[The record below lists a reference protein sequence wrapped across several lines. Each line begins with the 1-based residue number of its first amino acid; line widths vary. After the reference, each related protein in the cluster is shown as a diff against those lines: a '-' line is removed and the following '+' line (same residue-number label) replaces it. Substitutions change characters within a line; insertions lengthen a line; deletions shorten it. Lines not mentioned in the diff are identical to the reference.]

1 MATQFTSPFYLQELA
16 GGLNFPVG
24 AQRFR
29 GPLVWRR
36 LVAGG
41 RAAEKSCF
49 FLEKNIKFHIDLF
62 VEHLP
67 PEVRCEEEKRV
78 RKMWPGDLPWC
89 LCKLL

>member
-49 FLEKNIKFHIDLF
+49 FLEMLRKTDAKSRRARSAGIKSAP
-62 VEHLP
+62 LP
-67 PEVRCEEEKRV
+67 H
-78 RKMWPGDLPWC
+78 
-89 LCKLL
+89 

>member
-24 AQRFR
+24 AHGFR
-29 GPLVWRR
+29 GPVVWRR

-49 FLEKNIKFHIDLF
+49 FRRKVVFGSQFSLL
-62 VEHLP
+62 
-67 PEVRCEEEKRV
+67 RV
-78 RKMWPGDLPWC
+78 FFEGGKKGKMRFRA
-89 LCKLL
+89 